1 MGAAKAA
8 KKERKERI
16 MHIEKIVGTSFA
28 IPEIEKSIGHA
39 VSLDDFYST
48 QPVVVNEYG
57 APTKVVP
64 AQIVTEPENPY
75 DPFALAVY
83 VPLINKQFVLIGH
96 ISKDSIIRAKYIE
109 SSQTF
114 IETLNKHYTCNVL
127 IEAYSKIK
135 NMNDCYTIIINN
147 SHL

>member
-1 MGAAKAA
+1 
-8 KKERKERI
+8 

-28 IPEIEKSIGHA
+28 LPAIEQAIGHA

-64 AQIVTEPENPY
+64 AQIVSEPENPY

-83 VPLINKQFVLIGH
+83 VPLTNKQIVIIGH
-96 ISKDSIIRAKYIE
+96 ISKHSIIRAKYIE

-114 IETLNKHYTCNVL
+114 IETLNKYYTCNVL
-127 IEAYSKIK
+127 IEAYSEIK
-135 NMNDCYTIIINN
+135 DMNDCYTIIID
-147 SHL
+147 SK

>member
-1 MGAAKAA
+1 
-8 KKERKERI
+8 

-28 IPEIEKSIGHA
+28 IPEIEKGIGHA

-48 QPVVVNEYG
+48 QPVVVNDYG

-83 VPLINKQFVLIGH
+83 VPLSNKQFVLIGH
-96 ISKDSIIRAKYIE
+96 ISKQSIIRKKYIDNPQ
-109 SSQTF
+109 SF
-114 IETLNKHYTCNVL
+114 IDTLNKHYVCNVS
-127 IEAYSKIK
+127 IEAYSEIE
-135 NMNDCYTIIINN
+135 NMNDCYTIIID
-147 SHL
+147 SK